1 MSKRKLTFAAKT
13 REIMMEDKFYW
24 YGIAAAVYIVT
35 CWVFS
40 VHRKSAETTSGLT
53 ARCRGPFT

>member
-40 VHRKSAETTSGLT
+40 VVRAVHNCGTPKER
-53 ARCRGPFT
+53 